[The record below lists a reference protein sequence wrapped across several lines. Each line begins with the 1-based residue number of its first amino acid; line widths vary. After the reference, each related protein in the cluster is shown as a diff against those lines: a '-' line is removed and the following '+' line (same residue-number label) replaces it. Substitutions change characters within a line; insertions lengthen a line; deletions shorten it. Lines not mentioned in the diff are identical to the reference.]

1 MYHKI
6 LSYLMIRQKNILITS
21 ENKSISDKDYQEA
34 IKQSELKN
42 FIDTLTEKDET
53 KLGENGVRIS
63 GGQKQRIGIARAL
76 VAKPKIL
83 ILDEA
88 TSALDHDIEKN
99 IFKTIKELSKNMSII
114 VISHNERIWKYCTHL
129 YKLNNG
135 KLERL

>member
-1 MYHKI
+1 M
-6 LSYLMIRQKNILITS
+6 
-21 ENKSISDKDYQEA
+21 
-34 IKQSELKN
+34 KN

-88 TSALDHDIEKN
+88 TSALDHDIEKIYLKQLRN
-99 IFKTIKELSKNMSII
+99 YQKT
-114 VISHNERIWKYCTHL
+114 CQ
-129 YKLNNG
+129 
-135 KLERL
+135 